1 MAVEPASLS
10 QAQSVRRLS
19 RREPYPGRRRRIRQR
34 DKFLGE
40 VDLDLPTACRGV
52 SVCPARLTFS
62 GLAMDPTASLFSAQ
76 LLPPPLASIDPAERL
91 GIDLSSL
98 RTDEDFLQVLTSVL
112 TAIPRGEITPAEG
125 AQIAE
130 RVDAR
135 LRASR
140 RLPRLMRRPAIQTS
154 PGPSDTVISEHRNP
168 CEKTMT
174 DDAAWPLAQHV
185 CRTGYA
191 DLPASAVE
199 SARRDILD
207 TFGCML
213 GGSGSPG
220 IDELFAVIARW
231 GGREESRVLLRG
243 TRLPAAQAALL
254 NASMGHALDFDD
266 TLDTGGSIHPG
277 VSVLGSVLAVCDSL
291 GGVSGRDLLLVVA
304 LGLDVSCRIAL
315 ASTLDRGWHRT
326 AAIGVFG
333 ATAAA
338 DKLIVLTPEQMLA
351 AFGIAYSHAAGN
363 RQCILDGALT
373 KRMQAG
379 QAASAGVFSALL
391 AQTGFTGAR
400 NIFNGRFGLLELYQP
415 NGYDASVLLRDL
427 GTGFRGEALSYK
439 PYPCGRPLH
448 AAIDAALA
456 ARARLNIERPDD
468 IEAVTIEADPA
479 GHTEQFGRGPAKRRP
494 TQVVEAQFAQPFLVA
509 TALVHG
515 KVGIAEVDGLGDA
528 SVLALSD
535 RFAGV
540 ARDQR
545 PRGSLSITVQRTD
558 GRSVT
563 VEASDPIGS
572 PAKPLTNAQL
582 ETKFRDCARNAVQPL
597 SDESVDGVLAAI
609 GRFETLPDAQEL
621 MTAFAG

>member
-1 MAVEPASLS
+1 
-10 QAQSVRRLS
+10 
-19 RREPYPGRRRRIRQR
+19 
-34 DKFLGE
+34 
-40 VDLDLPTACRGV
+40 
-52 SVCPARLTFS
+52 
-62 GLAMDPTASLFSAQ
+62 
-76 LLPPPLASIDPAERL
+76 
-91 GIDLSSL
+91 
-98 RTDEDFLQVLTSVL
+98 
-112 TAIPRGEITPAEG
+112 
-125 AQIAE
+125 
-130 RVDAR
+130 
-135 LRASR
+135 
-140 RLPRLMRRPAIQTS
+140 
-154 PGPSDTVISEHRNP
+154 
-168 CEKTMT
+168 MT
-174 DDAAWPLAQHV
+174 DDAAWPLARHV

-220 IDELFAVIARW
+220 IDELFAVLSRW
-231 GGREESRVLLRG
+231 GGRAESRVLLRG
-243 TRLPAAQAALL
+243 TRLPAPQAALL

-266 TLDTGGSIHPG
+266 TLDAGGSIHPG
-277 VSVLGSVLAVCDSL
+277 VSVLGAVLAVCDSL
-291 GGVSGRDLLLVVA
+291 GSASGGVSGRDVLLAVA

-338 DKLIVLTPEQMLA
+338 GKLIGLTPEQMLA

-373 KRMQAG
+373 KRLQAG
-379 QAASAGVFSALL
+379 QAANAGVFSAVL

-400 NIFNGRFGLLELYQP
+400 NVFNGRFGFLELYQP

-427 GTGFRGEALSYK
+427 GAVFRGEALSYK

-456 ARARLNIERPDD
+456 LRAQLEIERPDD
-468 IEAVTIEADPA
+468 IASVTIEADPA
-479 GHTEQFGRGPAKRRP
+479 GHSDQFARGPAKRRP

-528 SVLALSD
+528 AVLSLSD
-535 RFAGV
+535 RIAGV
-540 ARDQR
+540 ARDER
-545 PRGSLSITVQRTD
+545 PRGSLSVTVQRTD

-572 PAKPLTNAQL
+572 PEKPLTDAQL
-582 ETKFRDCARNAVQPL
+582 DAKFRDCARNAVRPL
-597 SDESVDGVLAAI
+597 SDGSLDGGLGAI
-609 GRFETLPDAQEL
+609 RRLETLPDAQEL
-621 MTAFAG
+621 MAAFAG